1 MSEQKTQGASFEELC
16 AALRGRLR
24 SSGFCKEAADAIM
37 TAARSSVDW
46 TTAEPPYL
54 VPPMALSALQAPRS
68 TWSRRCADAREV
80 IVRLEANIHHMNYG
94 FGPPLGVKAARPDWL
109 RPIDGGKSSPRG
121 GNNDE

>member
-1 MSEQKTQGASFEELC
+1 MSKQQTKGASFEEFC

-46 TTAEPPYL
+46 TTAEPPSL
-54 VPPMALSALQAPRS
+54 IPPQALPALQALRR
-68 TWSRRCADAREV
+68 TWSRRCADALEV

-94 FGPPLGVKAARPDWL
+94 FGPPPGVKTARPDFL
-109 RPIDGGKSSPRG
+109 RSIEGWNPGAREK
-121 GNNDE
+121 